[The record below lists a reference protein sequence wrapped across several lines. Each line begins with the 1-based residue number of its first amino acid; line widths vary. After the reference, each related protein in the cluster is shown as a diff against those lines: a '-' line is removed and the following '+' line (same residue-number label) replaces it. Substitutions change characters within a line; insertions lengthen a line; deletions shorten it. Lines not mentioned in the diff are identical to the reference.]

1 MASVDFEARCGL
13 RYCLLASAAIAAAL
27 TITSDVADAR
37 RHHRSQAHHAHAG
50 RSHHRHARLEDY
62 SPPFASIVV
71 DGNSGAVL
79 QAANPDALRHPA
91 SLTKVMTLYL
101 LFERLESGRLKLD
114 SPLKVSEHAAE
125 QAPTKL
131 ELKPGQ
137 AITVEDAIKSIVTK
151 SANDA
156 AVAVAENLAGDEDNF
171 AKLMTHKAHALG
183 MAHTKYV
190 NASGLPD
197 DDQITTAR
205 DQALLGRAIQERF
218 PSYYK
223 FFSTETFVYHG
234 EAMRNHNHLL
244 GAVDGVDGIK
254 TGFTRASGFNLLTSL
269 HRDGRYLVA
278 VVLGG
283 TSASERDERMREL
296 IGAHIKQAALRRTA
310 PTIAEV
316 AERRDEPATK
326 IPAAHADRAATTRI
340 DSRAVAGSNDPIR
353 PLLVKTISY
362 RTAPA
367 QTASLTP
374 MPALIP
380 VAAPASAAQ
389 AAAAQPAAPAQ
400 ATARATPQLRAEIAS
415 AAPSVDLKAAAQMT
429 PQVTS
434 QVAPQVTSQVAPQVT
449 PQVAPQVAPQAAPQ
463 MAPQMAVQAGP
474 LPPARML
481 AERVPAKLAETA
493 PVQMQPAQIEPAPAE
508 VRTIMPSP
516 DAYSAPATHAH
527 GGWLIQ
533 IGAFDDEDQAKQH
546 LSAAQIKV
554 HAPLAAKDPFTERVQ
569 KGDKA
574 LYRARFAGFDK
585 STAEA
590 ACRALKRSDFE
601 CMTLKN

>member
-1 MASVDFEARCGL
+1 MASVDFEARSGL

-37 RHHRSQAHHAHAG
+37 RHHRSHAHHAHAG
-50 RSHHRHARLEDY
+50 RSHHRQARLEDY
-62 SPPFASIVV
+62 SPPFASIVL

-79 QAANPDALRHPA
+79 QAASPDALRHPA

-114 SPLKVSEHAAE
+114 SPLRVSEHAAE

-171 AKLMTHKAHALG
+171 AKLMTQKAHALG

-218 PSYYK
+218 PRYYK

-269 HRDGRYLVA
+269 HRDGRYLIA
-278 VVLGG
+278 VVMGG
-283 TSASERDERMREL
+283 PSASERDERMREL
-296 IGAHIKQAALRRTA
+296 IGAHIKEAALRRTA
-310 PTIAEV
+310 PTIVEV
-316 AERRDEPATK
+316 AERRDEPAIK
-326 IPAAHADRAATTRI
+326 IPAARADRTVTASV
-340 DSRAVAGSNDPIR
+340 DSRVVAGSNDPIR

-389 AAAAQPAAPAQ
+389 PAAAQPAAPAQ
-400 ATARATPQLRAEIAS
+400 AAARASPQLRAEIAS

-429 PQVTS
+429 S
-434 QVAPQVTSQVAPQVT
+434 QVAPQVASQVT
-449 PQVAPQVAPQAAPQ
+449 PQMTAQMTAQVAAQIE
-463 MAPQMAVQAGP
+463 P
-474 LPPARML
+474 LPPTRML
-481 AERVPAKLAETA
+481 AEPAPAKLAETA

-508 VRTIMPSP
+508 ARTIMPSTT
-516 DAYSAPATHAH
+516 AYSAPATHAH